1 MVSNAQGS
9 PVKALIVEDIRVCA
23 FVLSAMLRMF
33 NCEIVVANNG
43 KEALDF
49 FLEGKKFDIVL
60 CDKNMPIMS
69 GPEAIKKIRAP
80 GETDVMIVG
89 VSTDENAMEAFMS
102 AGADVFVDKP
112 MKIETLGTMIQE
124 VMNKKNAMI

>member
-9 PVKALIVEDIRVCA
+9 PVKALIVEDIRVCT
-23 FVLSAMLRMF
+23 FVFSAMLRMF

-43 KEALDF
+43 KEALDL

-69 GPEAIKKIRAP
+69 GPE
-80 GETDVMIVG
+80 
-89 VSTDENAMEAFMS
+89 
-102 AGADVFVDKP
+102 VF
-112 MKIETLGTMIQE
+112 
-124 VMNKKNAMI
+124 

>member
-1 MVSNAQGS
+1 
-9 PVKALIVEDIRVCA
+9 
-23 FVLSAMLRMF
+23 VLW
-33 NCEIVVANNG
+33 
-43 KEALDF
+43 
-49 FLEGKKFDIVL
+49 
-60 CDKNMPIMS
+60 
-69 GPEAIKKIRAP
+69 

-89 VSTDENAMEAFMS
+89 VSADENAMEAFMS

>member
-23 FVLSAMLRMF
+23 FILSTMLRMF

-69 GPEAIKKIRAP
+69 GPE
-80 GETDVMIVG
+80 
-89 VSTDENAMEAFMS
+89 
-102 AGADVFVDKP
+102 VF
-112 MKIETLGTMIQE
+112 
-124 VMNKKNAMI
+124 